1 MDDKGEKDNPTIGK
15 ALNDFKEIAVSP
27 KYFEKLKISILDFN
41 YKKSKKSISLSTNI
55 ITNSETIPFS
65 NLTEFA
71 FDYNITSSYTKAFNK
86 VIIKN
91 GVNQKY
97 FLIICSHSNGLGIA
111 LRNGYTFLT
120 DNLNRSFKNSFLK
133 NGIVIDGMMALNCRL
148 QSIESN
154 IIFAQTVNFFIGSQ
168 ILLSP
173 SIINYEKFFTD
184 LVDNN
189 YYNDELI
196 FTKFLYDCEAMDA
209 HIIATQD
216 CKFENKLKSDLC
228 ISLTQPKKTWL
239 LPFFLN
245 ELASSLDIYDVSNPQ
260 FDTIPDVISLDK
272 TNRYCSGPA
281 FVNFKNPIANEITVV
296 IDAVQF
302 FLKLLDEIQSSAT
315 PNKKYKVLLIQRVL
329 NFLDRIVVLNISSGA
344 LAGFEM
350 EFDDPLDV
358 NIFLARGIG
367 LFIPKE
373 RTQTDSSKFV
383 KINSYVFKNDYYH
396 KTLSKKTYS
405 DMLKV
410 QANQQG
416 IDIGIIKKYSD
427 FKPNFL
433 LKYIKSILN
442 DK

>member
-154 IIFAQTVNFFIGSQ
+154 IIFAQTVNFFIGS
-168 ILLSP
+168 
-173 SIINYEKFFTD
+173 
-184 LVDNN
+184 V
-189 YYNDELI
+189 
-196 FTKFLYDCEAMDA
+196 
-209 HIIATQD
+209 
-216 CKFENKLKSDLC
+216 SD
-228 ISLTQPKKTWL
+228 S
-239 LPFFLN
+239 
-245 ELASSLDIYDVSNPQ
+245 
-260 FDTIPDVISLDK
+260 
-272 TNRYCSGPA
+272 A
-281 FVNFKNPIANEITVV
+281 F
-296 IDAVQF
+296 
-302 FLKLLDEIQSSAT
+302 
-315 PNKKYKVLLIQRVL
+315 
-329 NFLDRIVVLNISSGA
+329 
-344 LAGFEM
+344 
-350 EFDDPLDV
+350 
-358 NIFLARGIG
+358 
-367 LFIPKE
+367 
-373 RTQTDSSKFV
+373 
-383 KINSYVFKNDYYH
+383 
-396 KTLSKKTYS
+396 
-405 DMLKV
+405 
-410 QANQQG
+410 
-416 IDIGIIKKYSD
+416 
-427 FKPNFL
+427 
-433 LKYIKSILN
+433 
-442 DK
+442 